1 MATKQISEISKELST
16 LQARVNGSNGVIAR
30 LERAEEFLS
39 KARDLLAQFSDDSAS
54 RALRALDQ
62 CRNASR
68 GSLRSFLD
76 TSAQLETILRSR

>member
-39 KARDLLAQFSDDSAS
+39 KYETYS
-54 RALRALDQ
+54 
-62 CRNASR
+62 
-68 GSLRSFLD
+68 RSFRMIRRR
-76 TSAQLETILRSR
+76 ARCG